1 MNEPAGGAS
10 GAATAGPDTPGGL
23 LRAERERRGYSVQHA
38 AEEMHLDAWVIEAI
52 EANRFEALGAPVYAR
67 GHLRKYATLLG
78 VSPAT
83 VIERYEA
90 LGGTPVEPTPIPVA
104 IATPVRPERRR
115 VSRLPL
121 WIAAAIVIV
130 AGLAWLAFELL
141 WSPGSGSA
149 PTTEVVAPTASDPA
163 VSEPVEQTSA
173 VVAPTT
179 PAPTTPAATTPTPV
193 APPATVV
200 STPASSGEVRLRLEF
215 TEPSWAEIYDA
226 TGKRLMFAMGQP
238 GRVRNVAGA
247 APLRVNLGL
256 ASAVNAQVNERP
268 IVIPRRAGKDGA
280 KFLIEADGSVRPD
293 TLKTAVRE

>member
-1 MNEPAGGAS
+1 MNEPVGGA
-10 GAATAGPDTPGGL
+10 AAAGPDTPGGM
-23 LRAERERRGYSVQHA
+23 LRAERERRGHSVQHA
-38 AEEMHLDAWVIEAI
+38 AEDMHLDAWVIEAI

-78 VSPAT
+78 LTPAT

-115 VSRLPL
+115 MPKLPL
-121 WIAAAIVIV
+121 WIAAAIVLV
-130 AGLAWLAFELL
+130 AGLAWLAYELL
-141 WSPGSGSA
+141 WRPGSDSA
-149 PTTEVVAPTASDPA
+149 TTTAIVAPLAPTAPEPV
-163 VSEPVEQTSA
+163 VSEPIEQASA
-173 VVAPTT
+173 PAT
-179 PAPTTPAATTPTPV
+179 PGPAT
-193 APPATVV
+193 APPAQTVAAPAAP
-200 STPASSGEVRLRLEF
+200 TPAVAVRPAVAGEVRLRLEF

-226 TGKRLMFAMGQP
+226 TGKRLMFDMGQP

-247 APLRVNLGL
+247 PPLRVNLGL
-256 ASAVNAQVNERP
+256 ASAVNAQVDDRP

>member
-1 MNEPAGGAS
+1 M
-10 GAATAGPDTPGGL
+10 

-38 AEEMHLDAWVIEAI
+38 AEDMHLDAWVIEAI

-78 VSPAT
+78 LAPAT
-83 VIERYEA
+83 IIERYEA
-90 LGGTPVEPTPIPVA
+90 LGGTPVEPMPIPAA

-115 VSRLPL
+115 MPKLPL
-121 WIAAAIVIV
+121 WIAAAIVLV
-130 AGLAWLAFELL
+130 AGLAWLAYEVL
-141 WSPGSGSA
+141 WKPSSSSA
-149 PTTEVVAPTASDPA
+149 TTTAVVAPTAPEPV
-163 VSEPVEQTSA
+163 VSEPVEQASA
-173 VVAPTT
+173 PAAAA
-179 PAPTTPAATTPTPV
+179 PAPVQAAPAPAAQTPAA
-193 APPATVV
+193 AARPA
-200 STPASSGEVRLRLEF
+200 AAGEVRLRLEF

-226 TGKRLMFAMGQP
+226 TGKRLMFDMGQP

-247 APLRVNLGL
+247 PPLRVNLGL
-256 ASAVNAQVNERP
+256 ASAVNAQVDDRP